1 MDGSDSFHQH
11 MDHLL
16 ARVEHLQQALAQLY
30 MELQALRISR
40 HVPYAEPAPAEP
52 PPVENVAAA
61 VPVPQGHFALGPV
74 DRRGSPRRQANQVL
88 LSISSALDDSPP
100 FEGWVLDYS
109 QVGMGLFVEHRL
121 EKGAYLHV
129 RPYNRN
135 SHDFAREA
143 QVKNCLPYLDGW
155 RLGCQLDHELTHE
168 DLQLFGLE

>member
-1 MDGSDSFHQH
+1 MNGSDSFHQH

-40 HVPYAEPAPAEP
+40 HVPMAMPAPADP
-52 PPVENVAAA
+52 PPVEQVAAA
-61 VPVPQGHFALGPV
+61 VPVPQGHYALGPV

-109 QVGMGLFVEHRL
+109 SVGLGLFVEHRL
-121 EKGAYLHV
+121 KIGASLPV
-129 RPYNRN
+129 RPYNRVP
-135 SHDFAREA
+135 HDSAREA
-143 QVKNCLPYLDGW
+143 IEGVA
-155 RLGCQLDHELTHE
+155 
-168 DLQLFGLE
+168 